1 MTIEDQIS
9 LSSTEEN
16 QANLK
21 SDLAN
26 LVVKKKC
33 AHKKVIKNVENFRD
47 S

>member
-26 LVVKKKC
+26 LVVKKKMC
-33 AHKKVIKNVENFRD
+33 T
-47 S
+47 